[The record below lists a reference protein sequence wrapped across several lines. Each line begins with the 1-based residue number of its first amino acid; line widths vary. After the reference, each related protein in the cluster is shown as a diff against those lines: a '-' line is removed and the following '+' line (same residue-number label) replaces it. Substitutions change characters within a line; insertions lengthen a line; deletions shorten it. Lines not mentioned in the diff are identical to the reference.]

1 MNQEVYYNIYMP
13 GILQQKR
20 EELAGKFILT
30 EIERQY
36 VSIEDN
42 IDMFAAEAGDRLG
55 EIYRYVIIGYSNGGN
70 WNGLLTLYKRRLDHL
85 LTDYINRLVESKRYA
100 IDEIIEQMG
109 TWIDTTTEVIS
120 GIIDNQKEDVLTKGA
135 TKGTINPTTT
145 KKRIEALDS
154 VRDALIEMLESKQ
167 TRFLHDLP
175 EMDFA
180 EIGPDAQSE
189 PAPKTKPG
197 KKGRGKPRKAFSEFV
212 VDQSKVT
219 EVIDN
224 LKALIGEKTGS
235 DAYIILAAAVKAGII
250 TRPAHNAV
258 IETFGELGASSGYNA
273 KMTKGGF
280 TDDELK
286 PVVEQLKNLA

>member
-13 GILQQKR
+13 GVLQKKR

-109 TWIDTTTEVIS
+109 TWIDTTTEVIT
-120 GIIDNQKEDVLTKGA
+120 GIIDCQKEDVLKKG
-135 TKGTINPTTT
+135 TSKGTINPTTT
-145 KKRIEALDS
+145 KKRLEALDS
-154 VRDALIEMLESKQ
+154 IRDALFKMLEDKQ

-180 EIGPDAQSE
+180 AIGPDAQE
-189 PAPKTKPG
+189 QPKPEAKPE
-197 KKGRGKPRKAFSEFV
+197 KKGRGKPRKSFSSFV
-212 VDQSKVT
+212 VDQSKADTVVT
-219 EVIDN
+219 E
-224 LKALIGEKTGS
+224 LKTLIGDKTGN
-235 DAYIILAAAVKAGII
+235 DAYIILAAAVKAGIL
-250 TRPAHNAV
+250 TRPSYNSV
-258 IETFGELGASSGYNA
+258 EEEFGHLGASSGFNKLLSQIDA
-273 KMTKGGF
+273 MEK
-280 TDDELK
+280 ELK
-286 PVVEQLKNLA
+286 PLSEKLKNLA

>member
-20 EELAGKFILT
+20 KDLAGKFILT

-109 TWIDTTTEVIS
+109 TWIDTTTEVIT
-120 GIIDNQKEDVLTKGA
+120 GIIDNQKEDVLKKG
-135 TKGTINPTTT
+135 TSKGTINPTTT
-145 KKRIEALDS
+145 KKRLEALDNI
-154 VRDALIEMLESKQ
+154 RDTLFKMLEDKQ

-180 EIGPDAQSE
+180 AIGPGAQE
-189 PAPKTKPG
+189 QPAPLVKPE
-197 KKGRGKPRKAFSEFV
+197 KKGRGKPRKSFSSFV
-212 VDQSKVT
+212 VDQSKADTVVT
-219 EVIDN
+219 E
-224 LKALIGEKTGS
+224 LKSLIGDKNGS

-250 TRPAHNAV
+250 TRPSYNAV
-258 IETFGELGASSGYNA
+258 EEEFGHLGASSGFNA
-273 KMTKGGF
+273 KMADRGF
-280 TDDELK
+280 TAAELK
-286 PVVEQLKNLA
+286 PIIEQLKNLA

>member
-20 EELAGKFILT
+20 QELAGKFILT

-109 TWIDTTTEVIS
+109 TWIDTTSEVIS
-120 GIIDNQKEDVLTKGA
+120 GIIDNQKEDVLKKG
-135 TKGTINPTTT
+135 TSKGTINPTTT
-145 KKRIEALDS
+145 RKRLEALDS
-154 VRDALIEMLESKQ
+154 IRDALFKMLEDKQ
-167 TRFLHDLP
+167 ARFLHNLP

-180 EIGPDAQSE
+180 EIAPNAQE
-189 PAPKTKPG
+189 QPATSAKAE
-197 KKGRGKPRKAFSEFV
+197 KKGRGKPRKAFSSFV
-212 VDQSKVT
+212 VDQSIADTVVT
-219 EVIDN
+219 E
-224 LKALIGEKTGS
+224 LKTRIGDKTGN
-235 DAYIILAAAVKAGII
+235 DAYIILAAAVKAGIL
-250 TRPAHNAV
+250 TRPSYNAV
-258 IETFGELGASSGYNA
+258 EEEFGHLGASSGYN
-273 KMTKGGF
+273 KLMSQIDMMDK
-280 TDDELK
+280 ELK
-286 PVVEQLKNLA
+286 PLAEKLNNLA

>member
-20 EELAGKFILT
+20 DELAGKFILT

-120 GIIDNQKEDVLTKGA
+120 GIIDSQKEDVLKKGNS
-135 TKGTINPTTT
+135 KGTINPTTT
-145 KKRIEALDS
+145 KKRLEALDS
-154 VRDALIEMLESKQ
+154 IRDALFKMLEDKQ

-180 EIGPDAQSE
+180 EIGPDTQAQ
-189 PAPKTKPG
+189 PAPSAKPG
-197 KKGRGKPRKAFSEFV
+197 KKGRGKPRKSFSSFV
-212 VDQSKVT
+212 VDQSKADDVVT
-219 EVIDN
+219 E
-224 LKALIGEKTGS
+224 LKTLIGDKTGN
-235 DAYIILAAAVKAGII
+235 DAYIILAAAVKAGIL
-250 TRPAHNAV
+250 TRPSYNSV
-258 IETFGELGASSGYNA
+258 EEEFGHLGASSGFNKLLSQIDA
-273 KMTKGGF
+273 MEK
-280 TDDELK
+280 ELK
-286 PVVEQLKNLA
+286 PLSEKLKNLA

>member
-13 GILQQKR
+13 GVLQKKR

-120 GIIDNQKEDVLTKGA
+120 GIIDSQTEDVLKKGNS
-135 TKGTINPTTT
+135 KGTINPTTT
-145 KKRIEALDS
+145 KKRLEALDS
-154 VRDALIEMLESKQ
+154 IRDALFKMLEDKQ

-180 EIGPDAQSE
+180 AIGPDAQE
-189 PAPKTKPG
+189 QPAQKPAPKKTKAVKPRKTFADCVVYPG
-197 KKGRGKPRKAFSEFV
+197 KKDDVIALLHTYVDGKHG
-212 VDQSKVT
+212 DQ
-219 EVIDN
+219 
-224 LKALIGEKTGS
+224 
-235 DAYIILAAAVKAGII
+235 AYIIFAAAIKASLII
-250 TRPAHNAV
+250 KPSYNAV
-258 IETFGELGASSGYNA
+258 VAEFGNIGAESGFSR
-273 KMTKGGF
+273 KMTKGAF
-280 TDDELK
+280 LPEELDPIVK
-286 PVVEQLKNLA
+286 LLQNPA

>member
-42 IDMFAAEAGDRLG
+42 IDSFAAEAGDRLG

-109 TWIDTTTEVIS
+109 TWIDTTTEVIN
-120 GIIDNQKEDVLTKGA
+120 GIIDSQKEDVLTKGA
-135 TKGTINPTTT
+135 SKGSINPTTT

-154 VRDALIEMLESKQ
+154 IRDALFKMLEDKQ
-167 TRFLHDLP
+167 ARFLHDLP

-180 EIGPDAQSE
+180 EIGPDAQPQ
-189 PAPKTKPG
+189 PAPSAKPE
-197 KKGRGKPRKAFSEFV
+197 KKGRGKPRKSFSSFV
-212 VDQSKVT
+212 VDQSKADTVVT
-219 EVIDN
+219 E
-224 LKALIGEKTGS
+224 LRTRIGDKTGN
-235 DAYIILAAAVKAGII
+235 DAYIILAAAVKAGIL
-250 TRPAHNAV
+250 TRPSYNAV
-258 IETFGELGASSGYNA
+258 EEEFGHLGASSGYN
-273 KMTKGGF
+273 KLMSQIDMMEK
-280 TDDELK
+280 ELK
-286 PVVEQLKNLA
+286 PIIEQLKNLA

>member
-20 EELAGKFILT
+20 QELAGKFILT

-109 TWIDTTTEVIS
+109 NWIDTTTEVIS
-120 GIIDNQKEDVLTKGA
+120 GIIDNQKEDVLQKG
-135 TKGTINPTTT
+135 TSKGTINPTTT
-145 KKRIEALDS
+145 KKRLEALDS
-154 VRDALIEMLESKQ
+154 IRDALFKMLEDKQ
-167 TRFLHDLP
+167 ARFLHDLP

-180 EIGPDAQSE
+180 EIGPNAQE
-189 PAPKTKPG
+189 QPKPSPKPD
-197 KKGRGKPRKAFSEFV
+197 KKGRGKPRKSFSSFV
-212 VDQSKVT
+212 VDQSKADAVVT
-219 EVIDN
+219 E
-224 LKALIGEKTGS
+224 LKTLIGDKTGN
-235 DAYIILAAAVKAGII
+235 DAYIILAAAVKAGFL
-250 TRPAHNAV
+250 TRPSYNAV
-258 IETFGELGASSGYNA
+258 EEEFGHLGASSGFNKLLSQIDA
-273 KMTKGGF
+273 MEK
-280 TDDELK
+280 ELK
-286 PVVEQLKNLA
+286 PLVEKLKNLA

>member
-20 EELAGKFILT
+20 EELTGKFILT

-120 GIIDNQKEDVLTKGA
+120 GIIDNQKEDVLKKG
-135 TKGTINPTTT
+135 TSKGTINPTTT
-145 KKRIEALDS
+145 KKRLEALES
-154 VRDALIEMLESKQ
+154 IRDALFKMLEDKQ

-180 EIGPDAQSE
+180 EIGPDAQPH
-189 PAPKTKPG
+189 PATSAKAE
-197 KKGRGKPRKAFSEFV
+197 KKGRGKPRKAFSSFV
-212 VDQSKVT
+212 VDQSKADTVVT
-219 EVIDN
+219 E
-224 LKALIGEKTGS
+224 LKTRIGDKTGN
-235 DAYIILAAAVKAGII
+235 DAYIILAAAVKAGIL
-250 TRPAHNAV
+250 TRPSYNAV
-258 IETFGELGASSGYNA
+258 EEEFGHLGASSGYN
-273 KMTKGGF
+273 KLMSQIDMMEK
-280 TDDELK
+280 ELK
-286 PVVEQLKNLA
+286 PLVEQLKNLA

>member
-1 MNQEVYYNIYMP
+1 MIQEVFYNIYMP

-20 EELAGKFILT
+20 KDLVGKFILT

-85 LTDYINRLVESKRYA
+85 LTDYINRLVESKRFA

-120 GIIDNQKEDVLTKGA
+120 GIIDNQKEDVLKKG
-135 TKGTINPTTT
+135 TSKGTINPTTT
-145 KKRIEALDS
+145 KKRLEALDS
-154 VRDALIEMLESKQ
+154 IRDALFKMLEDKQ

-180 EIGPDAQSE
+180 EIGPDAKEQ
-189 PAPKTKPG
+189 PAPSSKPE
-197 KKGRGKPRKAFSEFV
+197 KKGRGKPRKSFSEFV
-212 VDQSKVT
+212 VDQTKVDT
-219 EVIDN
+219 VIAD
-224 LKALIGEKTGS
+224 LRALIGDKKGS

-250 TRPAHNAV
+250 TRPAYNAV
-258 IETFGELGASSGYNA
+258 IETFGDLGVSSGYNA
-273 KMTKGGF
+273 KMAKGGF

>member
-20 EELAGKFILT
+20 QELAGKFILT

-70 WNGLLTLYKRRLDHL
+70 WNGLLSLYKRRLDHL

-120 GIIDNQKEDVLTKGA
+120 GIIDNQKEDVLK
-135 TKGTINPTTT
+135 KGTSKGSINPTTT
-145 KKRIEALDS
+145 TKRIEALDS
-154 VRDALIEMLESKQ
+154 IRDALFKMLEDKQ
-167 TRFLHDLP
+167 ARFLHDLP

-180 EIGPDAQSE
+180 EIGPADQEQPSPSA
-189 PAPKTKPG
+189 KPE
-197 KKGRGKPRKAFSEFV
+197 KKGRGKPRKSFSSFV
-212 VDQSKVT
+212 VDQSKADTVVT
-219 EVIDN
+219 E
-224 LKALIGEKTGS
+224 LKTRIGDKTGN
-235 DAYIILAAAVKAGII
+235 DAYIILAAAVKAGIL
-250 TRPAHNAV
+250 TRPSYNAV
-258 IETFGELGASSGYNA
+258 EEEFGHLGASSGYNKLMSQIEA
-273 KMTKGGF
+273 MEK
-280 TDDELK
+280 ELK
-286 PVVEQLKNLA
+286 PIIEQLKNLA

>member
-120 GIIDNQKEDVLTKGA
+120 GIIDNQKEDVLKKG
-135 TKGTINPTTT
+135 TSKGTINPTTT
-145 KKRIEALDS
+145 KKRLEALDS
-154 VRDALIEMLESKQ
+154 IRDALFKMLEDKQ

-180 EIGPDAQSE
+180 AIGPDAQE
-189 PAPKTKPG
+189 QPKPEAKPE
-197 KKGRGKPRKAFSEFV
+197 KKGRGKPRKSFAEFV
-212 VDQSKVT
+212 VDQTKVDA
-219 EVIDN
+219 VIAD
-224 LKALIGEKTGS
+224 LRALIGDKKGS

-250 TRPAHNAV
+250 TRPAYNAV
-258 IETFGELGASSGYNA
+258 EEEFGHLGASSGYNA
-273 KMTKGGF
+273 KMADRGF
-280 TDDELK
+280 TAAELK
-286 PVVEQLKNLA
+286 PIIEQLKNLA

>member
-1 MNQEVYYNIYMP
+1 MIQEVFYNIYMP

-109 TWIDTTTEVIS
+109 TWIDTTTEVIT
-120 GIIDNQKEDVLTKGA
+120 GIIDNQKEDVLKKG
-135 TKGTINPTTT
+135 TSKGTINPTTT
-145 KKRIEALDS
+145 KKRLEALDS
-154 VRDALIEMLESKQ
+154 IRDALFKMLEDKQ

-180 EIGPDAQSE
+180 EIGPDTQTQ
-189 PAPKTKPG
+189 PAPSAKPG
-197 KKGRGKPRKAFSEFV
+197 KKGRGKPRKSFSSFV
-212 VDQSKVT
+212 VDQSKADDVVT
-219 EVIDN
+219 E
-224 LKALIGEKTGS
+224 LKTLIGDKTGN
-235 DAYIILAAAVKAGII
+235 DAYIILAAAVKAGIL
-250 TRPAHNAV
+250 TRPSYNSV
-258 IETFGELGASSGYNA
+258 EEEFGHLGASSGFNKLLSQIDA
-273 KMTKGGF
+273 MEK
-280 TDDELK
+280 ELK
-286 PVVEQLKNLA
+286 PLAEKLKNLA

>member
-109 TWIDTTTEVIS
+109 TWIDTTTEVIT
-120 GIIDNQKEDVLTKGA
+120 GIIDNQKEDVLKKG
-135 TKGTINPTTT
+135 TSKGTINPTTT
-145 KKRIEALDS
+145 KKRLEALDS
-154 VRDALIEMLESKQ
+154 IRDALFKMLEDKQ

-180 EIGPDAQSE
+180 EIGPDAQEQPSPT
-189 PAPKTKPG
+189 PAQKKTKAV
-197 KKGRGKPRKAFSEFV
+197 KPRKTFADCV
-212 VDQSKVT
+212 VDPSKKDD
-219 EVIDN
+219 VI
-224 LKALIGEKTGS
+224 ALLHSYVDGKHG
-235 DAYIILAAAVKAGII
+235 DQAYIIFAAAIKASLII
-250 TRPAHNAV
+250 KPSYNAV
-258 IETFGELGASSGYNA
+258 VAEFGNIGAESGFSRKMHKGAFLPEEL
-273 KMTKGGF
+273 
-280 TDDELK
+280 D
-286 PVVEQLKNLA
+286 PIVNLLQNPA

>member
-20 EELAGKFILT
+20 QELAGKFILT

-109 TWIDTTTEVIS
+109 TWIDTTTEVIN
-120 GIIDNQKEDVLTKGA
+120 GIIDSQKEDVLAKGSS
-135 TKGTINPTTT
+135 KGSINPTTT

-154 VRDALIEMLESKQ
+154 IRDALFKMLEDKQ

-180 EIGPDAQSE
+180 EIGPDAQ
-189 PAPKTKPG
+189 PQAAPTAKPE
-197 KKGRGKPRKAFSEFV
+197 KKGPGKPRKTFAEFV
-212 VDQSKVT
+212 VDQTKVDT
-219 EVIDN
+219 VIAD
-224 LKALIGEKTGS
+224 LRALIGDKKGS

-250 TRPAHNAV
+250 TRPSYNAV
-258 IETFGELGASSGYNA
+258 EEEFGHLGASSGYNA
-273 KMTKGGF
+273 KMADRGF
-280 TDDELK
+280 TAAELK
-286 PVVEQLKNLA
+286 PIIEQLKNLA